1 MKRLSVCALAS
12 LGVLTVA
19 ATGAAGD
26 PPGPV
31 GPQPPHPGTLL
42 TSRIVSLGKGPPDAS
57 GNWQVDV
64 TVQNLSNAPRKLN
77 LGLHGPGV
85 SAAVNTQTSDV
96 AGGQTHHFFFVD
108 TQGGPPTCG
117 LNPSKEYDMYLAD
130 DGVGSTHHAILR
142 ASNCSFQTTIQNP
155 WDSLTPDHKQSLET
169 NSVYV
174 SQAHVLTPQTCST
187 PLKVQAQV
195 ANHTLKVENGL
206 RVSLNEGA
214 NINAAVTGV
223 NVTPNNVTDVTLS
236 ATVPIMVSGSIRLD
250 GGTSE
255 QQSAI
260 VVKVISS
267 CTYSSQV
274 DPPAEARAVLR

>member
-1 MKRLSVCALAS
+1 MKRLSICALAW

-31 GPQPPHPGTLL
+31 VPQPHPGTLL
-42 TSRIVSLGKGPPDAS
+42 TSRIVSIGKGPADAN
-57 GNWQVDV
+57 GNWQIDV
-64 TVQNLSNAPRKLN
+64 VVQNLSNAPRKLS

-85 SAAVNTQTSDV
+85 SAAPDVQPSYLSPGKTQ
-96 AGGQTHHFFFVD
+96 HFFFVD

-117 LNPSKEYDMYLAD
+117 LNPSKEYELYLVD
-130 DGVGSTHHAILR
+130 DGAGSTHHAILR

-155 WDSLTPDHKQSLET
+155 WDNLTPDHKQSLET

-174 SQAHVLTPQTCST
+174 SQAHVVTPQTCTT

-195 ANHTLKVENGL
+195 ADHTLKIESGL

-214 NINAAVTGV
+214 TINAAVTGV
-223 NVTPNNVTDVTLS
+223 TVTPNNVTDVTLS
-236 ATVPIMVSGSIRLD
+236 ATAPILVSGSIRLD

-267 CTYSSQV
+267 CTYSSQI
-274 DPPAEARAVLR
+274 DPVAEARVAPR